1 MAESSILFSTPM
13 ITALLQGKKIQTRR
27 AAWQE
32 RIKKAGER
40 MPSIWQKVRPGDRL
54 WVRETHY
61 VDSLGD
67 RYGNGRHVLYYAKT
81 PNDSPGW
88 TSPLFMRRR
97 DSRLTLIV
105 TDLWRQPLQDISEE
119 DAQKEGVMWPGQW
132 NGSAAGQAA
141 RKIYGRKIQPAQAA
155 FARLWDTLHG
165 RPRRWEDNPEI
176 VALTFDVARVN
187 IDELSPSLLN
197 R

>member
-1 MAESSILFSTPM
+1 MADFPIIFTTPR
-13 ITALLQGKKIQTRR
+13 ISALLQGKKFQTRR

-32 RIKKAGER
+32 RKKKTGER
-40 MPSIWQKVRPGDRL
+40 VPSIWQLVRLGDRL
-54 WVRETHY
+54 WVREKHY
-61 VDSLGD
+61 VDNLGD
-67 RYGNGRHVLYYAKT
+67 RHGNGRHVLYYAKT

-105 TDLWRQPLQDISEE
+105 TDLRRQSLQDISEE
-119 DAQKEGVMWPGQW
+119 DARKEGVRWPGQW
-132 NGSAAGQAA
+132 DGGAAGQAA

-165 RPRRWEDNPEI
+165 RPRQWKDNPEI
-176 VALTFDVARVN
+176 VALTFDVTRVN
-187 IDELSPSLLN
+187 VDELSPSLLDG
-197 R
+197 